1 MIVPIAMQPQV
12 VTRRNHAAPLP
23 PLLAE
28 ETKIPV
34 RRSDHPKKQSD
45 AHFPPALHVEGWTET
60 CWLLRKSW
68 R

>member
-1 MIVPIAMQPQV
+1 MIVRIEFYPQP

-34 RRSDHPKKQSD
+34 RRSDHPKKQST
-45 AHFPPALHVEGWTET
+45 AHFPPALHAEGWTET
-60 CWLLRKSW
+60 SWLLRKSF